1 MAWRVPRRR
10 TFGWFYPWRGVDWLL
25 LGAVWATTVIGAVF
39 IHSSQ
44 LHLEENDSLQHLLV
58 GGMGTILA
66 LILARVPE
74 SVFMGSHWA
83 IYGLSCALL
92 LAVDLVGVEA
102 KGAERWLAI
111 GGFNLQPSEFAKIS
125 LILTQAALLHRIS
138 GHSLKGILSVFA
150 ATAPPFFLILTQP
163 DLGTSLV
170 FIAITLTM
178 LYWANTPGSWI
189 VLMLSPL
196 VAAILVALPLPY
208 QLNLVIWLAW
218 TLAMAVVAWRSLPLG
233 WVGGLGGLVLNLGGA
248 GLGQLLWSVLKDY
261 QKTRILMF
269 LDPDKDPLGAGYHLI
284 QSRIAIGAGGLW
296 GRGIFQGTQTQLGF
310 IPEQHTDFIFSAI
323 AEETG
328 FIGSLVL
335 LCLFWL
341 IGLRLLQIANS
352 AGHDFGSLLAIG
364 LFAMILFQV
373 VVNIGMTIGL
383 LPVTGMPLPL
393 VSYGR
398 SAMLAT
404 YLGLGMVLSVANHRP
419 RSRY

>member
-1 MAWRVPRRR
+1 MTWRVPRQR
-10 TFGWFYPWRGVDWLL
+10 TFGWLYPWRGVDWLL
-25 LGAVWATTVIGAVF
+25 LSAVWATTLIGAVF

-58 GGMGTILA
+58 GAIGTLLA

-74 SVFMGSHWA
+74 SVFMGSHWV

-189 VLMLSPL
+189 ILMLSPL
-196 VAAILVALPLPY
+196 VAAILFALPLPY
-208 QLNLVIWLAW
+208 HLNLVIWFLW
-218 TLAMAVVAWRSLPLG
+218 TLAMAIVAWRSLPLG

-373 VVNIGMTIGL
+373 IVNIGMTIGL

>member
-1 MAWRVPRRR
+1 MTWRIPRRR
-10 TFGWFYPWRGVDWLL
+10 AFGWFYPWRGVDWLL
-25 LGAVWATTVIGAVF
+25 LGAVWATTAIGAVF

-58 GGMGTILA
+58 GVIGTILA
-66 LILARVPE
+66 LILARIPE
-74 SVFMGSHWA
+74 SVFMGSHWV

-138 GHSLKGILSVFA
+138 GHSLKGILSMFA

-189 VLMLSPL
+189 ILMLSPL
-196 VAAILVALPLPY
+196 VAAILFALPLPY
-208 QLNLVIWLAW
+208 QLNLVIWLVW

-233 WVGGLGGLVLNLGGA
+233 WVGGLGGMVLNLGGA

-323 AEETG
+323 GEEAG

-352 AGHDFGSLLAIG
+352 ASHNFGSLLAIG

>member
-1 MAWRVPRRR
+1 MTWQIPRRR
-10 TFGWFYPWRGVDWLL
+10 AFGWFYPWRGVDWLL

-58 GGMGTILA
+58 GVIGTILA
-66 LILARVPE
+66 LILARIPE
-74 SVFMGSHWA
+74 SVFMGSHWV

-189 VLMLSPL
+189 ILMLSPL
-196 VAAILVALPLPY
+196 VAAILFALPLPY
-208 QLNLVIWLAW
+208 QLNLVIWLVW

-323 AEETG
+323 GEEAG

-352 AGHDFGSLLAIG
+352 ASHNFGSLLAIG

>member
-1 MAWRVPRRR
+1 MTWRIPRRR
-10 TFGWFYPWRGVDWLL
+10 AFGWFYPWRGVDWLL

-58 GGMGTILA
+58 GVIGTILA
-66 LILARVPE
+66 LILARIPE
-74 SVFMGSHWA
+74 SVFMGSHWV

-189 VLMLSPL
+189 ILMLSPL
-196 VAAILVALPLPY
+196 VAAILFALPLPY
-208 QLNLVIWLAW
+208 QLNLVIWLVW

-323 AEETG
+323 GEEAG

-352 AGHDFGSLLAIG
+352 ASHNFGSLLAIG

>member
-1 MAWRVPRRR
+1 MTWRIPRRR
-10 TFGWFYPWRGVDWLL
+10 AFGWFYPWRGVDWLL
-25 LGAVWATTVIGAVF
+25 LGAVWATTAIGAVF

-58 GGMGTILA
+58 GVIGTILA

-74 SVFMGSHWA
+74 SVFMGSHWV

-189 VLMLSPL
+189 ILMLSPL
-196 VAAILVALPLPY
+196 VAAILFALPLPY
-208 QLNLVIWLAW
+208 QLNLVIWLVW

-323 AEETG
+323 GEEAG

-352 AGHDFGSLLAIG
+352 ASHNFGSLLAIG

>member
-1 MAWRVPRRR
+1 MTWRIPRRR
-10 TFGWFYPWRGVDWLL
+10 AFGWFYPWRGVDWLL

-58 GGMGTILA
+58 GVIGTILA

-74 SVFMGSHWA
+74 SVFMGSHWV

-189 VLMLSPL
+189 ILMLSPL
-196 VAAILVALPLPY
+196 VAAILFALPLPY
-208 QLNLVIWLAW
+208 QLNLVIWLVW

-323 AEETG
+323 GEEAG

-352 AGHDFGSLLAIG
+352 ASHNFGSLLAIG

>member
-1 MAWRVPRRR
+1 MTWRIPRRR
-10 TFGWFYPWRGVDWLL
+10 AFGWFYPWRGVDWLL
-25 LGAVWATTVIGAVF
+25 LGAVWATTAIGAVF

-58 GGMGTILA
+58 GVIGTILA
-66 LILARVPE
+66 LILARIPE
-74 SVFMGSHWA
+74 SVFMGSHWV

-189 VLMLSPL
+189 ILMLSPL
-196 VAAILVALPLPY
+196 VAAILFALPLPY
-208 QLNLVIWLAW
+208 QLNLVIWLVW

-233 WVGGLGGLVLNLGGA
+233 WVGGLGGMVLNLGGA

-323 AEETG
+323 GEEAG

-352 AGHDFGSLLAIG
+352 ASHNFGSLLAIG